1 LQKKVESKRKKQ
13 KNKSIL
19 EKNERKKNVSKE
31 LRTYL
36 TLEATI
42 NYVNYVYLEL
52 SLNVWKLKSLVLEKK
67 KRIRKKE
74 KEVQLLDARSE
85 N

>member
-1 LQKKVESKRKKQ
+1 LKKKPKQTRNKPEELPPSLAKQKKVESKSKKQ

-19 EKNERKKNVSKE
+19 EKKMKEKKNVSKE

-52 SLNVWKLKSLVLEKK
+52 SLNV
-67 KRIRKKE
+67 
-74 KEVQLLDARSE
+74 
-85 N
+85 